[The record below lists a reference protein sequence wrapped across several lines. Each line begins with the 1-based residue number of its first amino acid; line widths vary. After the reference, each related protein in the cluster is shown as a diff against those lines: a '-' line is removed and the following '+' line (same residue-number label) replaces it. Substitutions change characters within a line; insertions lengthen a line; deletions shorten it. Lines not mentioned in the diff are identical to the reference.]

1 MKRKN
6 EAYCVGHRS
15 LLHWASKP
23 VAMGIEAGCIFGTV
37 KHPASTHLTEEP
49 NLLEVHKC
57 RSIALRVEA
66 YRSCGSRT

>member
-1 MKRKN
+1 
-6 EAYCVGHRS
+6 
-15 LLHWASKP
+15 
-23 VAMGIEAGCIFGTV
+23 MGIEAGCIFGTV